1 MRVCLFPL
9 VLAAAVLCPAAAH
22 AELAREYRALLAAAD
37 VRQDDAEFLET
48 ANLVAAVAP
57 GGRADV
63 RAAVAELLPRRLD
76 VLSVWDE
83 TAVETVPLE
92 PEIVQAARRGRP
104 WVDIVDN
111 PSAPPQADGTPATAD
126 RMAGAA
132 GVSGDA
138 AREDDGESDRV
149 RHWRGRADWFHPYHW
164 DGRAKA
170 GIALDRGNTDRS
182 DYSLALEFSRPL
194 NGGWGFDGKTEY
206 DYTESDGT
214 VTRDRWLVEAR
225 GERPT
230 VDAWSFY
237 LGSSYEQDRMSGFD
251 YAALLSAGATFHAV
265 EAEGT
270 SWVLRAG
277 PGARHRQPVDAAGT
291 TQWVLELGS
300 VYDLALT
307 DTAQFSSET
316 TLLAGPASRGEQR
329 FKLTTA
335 LSERWG
341 VELGYRVKHEFD
353 ARPGIDPTDSRL
365 DFSIVH
371 DF

>member
-1 MRVCLFPL
+1 MRVRLFPL

-57 GGRADV
+57 GGRNDV
-63 RAAVAELLPRRLD
+63 REAVAELLPRRLD
-76 VLSVWDE
+76 VLAAWDE
-83 TAVETVPLE
+83 TAVDPVPLE
-92 PEIVQAARRGRP
+92 PQIVQAARRGRP
-104 WVDIVDN
+104 QVDIVDN
-111 PSAPPQADGTPATAD
+111 PSDEPAGTVSRTGAGRTAD
-126 RMAGAA
+126 TAAAGAEGDDDEA
-132 GVSGDA
+132 GT
-138 AREDDGESDRV
+138 V

-237 LGSSYEQDRMSGFD
+237 LGSSYEQDRMSGYD
-251 YAALLSAGATFHAV
+251 YAALLSAGATFHAL
-265 EAEGT
+265 EEDGS

-277 PGARHRQPVDAAGT
+277 PGARHRQPVDAGGT

-307 DTAQFSSET
+307 DAAQFSSET

-335 LSERWG
+335 LSESWG

-353 ARPGIDPTDSRL
+353 ARPGIEPTDSRL

>member
-1 MRVCLFPL
+1 MRVRLFPL
-9 VLAAAVLCPAAAH
+9 LSAAVVLCPATAH

-37 VRQDDAEFLET
+37 VRQDDTEFLET

-57 GGRADV
+57 GGRRDV
-63 RAAVAELLPRRLD
+63 RDAVAELLPRRLD

-83 TAVETVPLE
+83 TAVDAVPLE

-104 WVDIVDN
+104 QVTVVDDPSGA
-111 PSAPPQADGTPATAD
+111 PSADRPEPAFED
-126 RMAGAA
+126 ESDPAGAPDA
-132 GVSGDA
+132 QGVA
-138 AREDDGESDRV
+138 DDGA
-149 RHWRGRADWFHPYHW
+149 RHWPGGIDWLHPHHW

-170 GIALDRGNTDRS
+170 GVALDRGNTDQS

-206 DYTESDGT
+206 DYTEADGD

-251 YAALLSAGATFHAV
+251 YAALVSAGATYHAL
-265 EAEGT
+265 EADRMT
-270 SWVLRAG
+270 WVLRAG
-277 PGARHRQPVDAAGT
+277 PGARHRVPVDASGV
-291 TQWVLELGS
+291 TQWVLEVGS
-300 VYDLALT
+300 VYDLAIT
-307 DTAQFSSET
+307 ETAQFSSET

-335 LSERWG
+335 LSESWG

-353 ARPGIDPTDSRL
+353 AQPGIEPTDSRL

>member
-1 MRVCLFPL
+1 MRVRLFPL
-9 VLAAAVLCPAAAH
+9 LSAAVVLCPATAH

-37 VRQDDAEFLET
+37 VRQDDTEFLET

-57 GGRADV
+57 GGRRDV
-63 RAAVAELLPRRLD
+63 RDAVAELLPRRLD
-76 VLSVWDE
+76 VLSAWDE
-83 TAVETVPLE
+83 TAVDAVPLE

-104 WVDIVDN
+104 QVTVVDE
-111 PSAPPQADGTPATAD
+111 PSDVTPGRAPEPAADDAGDDAGGAD
-126 RMAGAA
+126 PETD
-132 GVSGDA
+132 DA
-138 AREDDGESDRV
+138 VE
-149 RHWRGRADWFHPYHW
+149 HWRGQADWLHPYHW

-170 GIALDRGNTDRS
+170 GIALDRGNTEQS
-182 DYSLALEFSRPL
+182 DYALALEFSRPL

-206 DYTESDGT
+206 EYTESEGD

-251 YAALLSAGATFHAV
+251 YAALVSAGATYHAL
-265 EAEGT
+265 EEDRM

-277 PGARHRQPVDAAGT
+277 PGARYRVPVDEVGA

-300 VYDLALT
+300 VYDLAIT

-335 LSERWG
+335 LSESWG

-353 ARPGIDPTDSRL
+353 AQPGIEPTDSRL

>member
-1 MRVCLFPL
+1 MRVRLFPL
-9 VLAAAVLCPAAAH
+9 VSAAAILCPTAAH

-57 GGRADV
+57 GGRGDV
-63 RAAVAELLPRRLD
+63 RDAVAELLPRRLD
-76 VLSVWDE
+76 VLSAWDE
-83 TAVETVPLE
+83 TAVDTVPLE
-92 PEIVQAARRGRP
+92 PEIVQAARLGRP
-104 WVDIVDN
+104 RVDVVDN
-111 PSAPPQADGTPATAD
+111 PPDTSADPVGGDGAGRSAETAAAAADGEGD
-126 RMAGAA
+126 EAA
-132 GVSGDA
+132 GD
-138 AREDDGESDRV
+138 V
-149 RHWRGRADWFHPYHW
+149 RHWRGRADWFHPHHW

-206 DYTESDGT
+206 DYTESDGS
-214 VTRDRWLVEAR
+214 VTRDRWLIEAR

-237 LGSSYEQDRMSGFD
+237 LGSSYEQDRMSGYD
-251 YAALLSAGATFHAV
+251 YAALLSAGATFHAL
-265 EAEGT
+265 EEDGS

-277 PGARHRQPVDAAGT
+277 PGARHRQPVDAAGA

-335 LSERWG
+335 LSESWG

-353 ARPGIDPTDSRL
+353 AQPGIEPTDSRL